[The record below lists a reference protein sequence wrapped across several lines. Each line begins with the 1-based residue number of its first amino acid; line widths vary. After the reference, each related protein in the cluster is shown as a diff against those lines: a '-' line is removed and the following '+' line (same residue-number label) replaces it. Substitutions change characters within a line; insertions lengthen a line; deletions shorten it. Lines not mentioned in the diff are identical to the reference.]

1 MTRRQGVDI
10 AHPARKAI
18 ESVQLDAFWMR
29 RPISAR
35 TSGRP
40 EAKNSAKYLGRA
52 LTMEVEVEV
61 EDFACAVVLCTFCCG
76 EAFG

>member
-1 MTRRQGVDI
+1 
-10 AHPARKAI
+10 
-18 ESVQLDAFWMR
+18 MR

-40 EAKNSAKYLGRA
+40 EANNSAKYLGRA
-52 LTMEVEVEV
+52 LTMEVEV